1 MGVVGELPGVGARG
15 GVRRLEPLYLLLPD
29 RQRGLGVGAEVVAV
43 FLHQGELVGVVDG
56 HADAGLFLLFNL
68 KNGFLSLSEAV
79 LYYLL
84 GEPLVH
90 VLVLLD
96 PEREHQPVLW
106 PRQRRG
112 ALAAVLVL
120 VRQASVEG
128 EAVAVGG
135 RVGRPKVAKRDFFL

>member
-1 MGVVGELPGVGARG
+1 MILNNNNNNNNNINWDHYLTCRLPPQV
-15 GVRRLEPLYLLLPD
+15 
-29 RQRGLGVGAEVVAV
+29 
-43 FLHQGELVGVVDG
+43 
-56 HADAGLFLLFNL
+56 
-68 KNGFLSLSEAV
+68 KTGF
-79 LYYLL
+79 YLL
-84 GEPLVH
+84 GKALVH

-106 PRQRRG
+106 PGQRRG

-135 RVGRPKVAKRDFFL
+135 RVGRPKVAKGDFLNRGERLKIGILWH